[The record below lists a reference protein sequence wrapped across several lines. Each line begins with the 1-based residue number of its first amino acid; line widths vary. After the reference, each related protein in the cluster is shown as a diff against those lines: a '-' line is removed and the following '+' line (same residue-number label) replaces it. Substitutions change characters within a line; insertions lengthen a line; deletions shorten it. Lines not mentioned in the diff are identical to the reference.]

1 MGKLNLIRD
10 GQTLE
15 YSSLVRLEEKVS
27 FYRNRVGENGY
38 DFIVKA
44 KCINDHMH
52 YLESQTTS

>member
-1 MGKLNLIRD
+1 MEKLNLIRD

-27 FYRNRVGENGY
+27 FYRNRVGENVY